1 MDAAHQLNEERYVMS
16 VTALAACIAAG
27 VADRYVLHLYHECGL
42 DRRDVEVIMKFNQRK
57 AA

>member
-1 MDAAHQLNEERYVMS
+1 MDDEKQLAEERYVMS
-16 VTALAACIAAG
+16 VTAIAACVAAG
-27 VADRYVLHLYHECGL
+27 VDDRYVLHLCHECGL

>member
-1 MDAAHQLNEERYVMS
+1 MNDADTPPHERYVMS
-16 VTALAACIAAG
+16 VTAIAACVAAG
-27 VADRYVLHLYHECGL
+27 VDDRYVLHLCHECGL